1 VWEFVRA
8 NPGEAIGLL
17 SLILTA
23 IGGLAGGV
31 AAFVKWLMG
40 QSEKR
45 LDFKIK
51 LLAQDQAEQSER
63 LENALRLSDM
73 LYTTIEEQ
81 LTRARAI
88 ETDLRDRLAANEN
101 EFAAQGKALREA
113 HKMVLQLEYQLNVC
127 KQQTDKHLLEL
138 EESEARYVET
148 LHRHKALQAEME
160 TLKKQVNAHWLEIQK
175 QSTRHEED
183 RKRLARYDEQELGPP
198 NGTDTDTPEH

>member
-1 VWEFVRA
+1 VWQFIQD
-8 NPGEAIGLL
+8 NPAEAIAFL

-23 IGGLAGGV
+23 LGGLAGGV
-31 AAFVKWLMG
+31 FKTVKHLQA

-63 LENALRLSDM
+63 LENSLKLSDM

-148 LHRHKALQAEME
+148 LHRHKTLQAEME

-183 RKRLARYDEQELGPP
+183 RKRLARYDDQELGPP
-198 NGTDTDTPEH
+198 NGNDAD

>member
-1 VWEFVRA
+1 VWQFIQD
-8 NPGEAIGLL
+8 NPAEVIAFL

-23 IGGLAGGV
+23 LGGLAGGV
-31 AAFVKWLMG
+31 FKTVKYLQA

-63 LENALRLSDM
+63 LENSLKLSDM

-88 ETDLRDRLAANEN
+88 EADLRDRLAANEN

-148 LHRHKALQAEME
+148 LHRHKTLQAEME

-183 RKRLARYDEQELGPP
+183 RKRLARYDDQELGPP
-198 NGTDTDTPEH
+198 NGNDAD